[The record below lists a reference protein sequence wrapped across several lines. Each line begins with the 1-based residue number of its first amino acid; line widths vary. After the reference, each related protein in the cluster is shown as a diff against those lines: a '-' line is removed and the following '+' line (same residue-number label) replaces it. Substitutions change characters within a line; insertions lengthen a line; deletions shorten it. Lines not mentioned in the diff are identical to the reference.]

1 MHRLNAP
8 LERHERFTGW
18 IGLLTDIKALVK
30 FGLGGLFL
38 MLAVNW
44 FTEAVS
50 PAVAVVGKGL
60 IADAFHAVVN
70 VFEKAKP

>member
-1 MHRLNAP
+1 MTP
-8 LERHERFTGW
+8 LERWERFNAW
-18 IGLLTDIKALVK
+18 LSLVTDIRALVK

-38 MLAVNW
+38 MLAVNL
-44 FTEAVS
+44 FAENLS
-50 PAVAVVGKGL
+50 PMVAVVGKGL

>member
-8 LERHERFTGW
+8 LERHERFNGW
-18 IGLLTDIKALVK
+18 LSLLTDIRALVK

-38 MLAVNW
+38 MIAVNL
-44 FTEAVS
+44 FTENLS
-50 PAVAVVGKGL
+50 PMVWIVGKGV

>member
-1 MHRLNAP
+1 MHRLNP

-18 IGLLTDIKALVK
+18 LSLLLDLKVLLKLTLAAL
-30 FGLGGLFL
+30 L
-38 MLAVNW
+38 MTLAVTW
-44 FTEAVS
+44 IAEALS
-50 PAVAVVGKGL
+50 PAVVVVGKGL